1 MLNTVGSLT
10 GQLAAGALTAVLL
23 PRTVLTGFMMVAV
36 IAAVVFIGGNRTAVS
51 AIYNRQQ

>member
-10 GQLAAGALTAVLL
+10 GQLTAGALTTVLM
-23 PRTVLTGFMMVAV
+23 PRTVLLGFMLLTAVAA
-36 IAAVVFIGGNRTAVS
+36 IIFIGGNRAAVS